1 MRMLSPLLKQNLALW
16 FCSAVTVC
24 TAINAGN
31 RDPYLAASGPTP
43 LRFAQEIPEFN
54 PAWLLPKLNMGDGK
68 ITKKA
73 ADEPKVE
80 PEVKAE
86 PPAKPVIELAKPI
99 EITEPVSE
107 NTSEPTQPLTNIEPP
122 KTEASAGPISPQ
134 MLLRYFSRGGTN
146 EVLVPYNVE
155 FTPPVKNKESTSG
168 SSAIYISE

>member
-1 MRMLSPLLKQNLALW
+1 MLRPLLKHNLALW
-16 FCSAVTVC
+16 ICSAVTAC

-54 PAWLLPKLNMGDGK
+54 PAWLLPELDMGDGK
-68 ITKKA
+68 NAKKA

-80 PEVKAE
+80 PEVKTE
-86 PPAKPVIELAKPI
+86 PLTQRVVEPEKPI
-99 EITEPVSE
+99 EVPEPVSE
-107 NTSEPTQPLTNIEPP
+107 NLSEPTQPLTNIEPP
-122 KTEASAGPISPQ
+122 RTEPSTGPISPQ

-155 FTPPVKNKESTSG
+155 FTPPVKNKESTGG